1 MKNQSALFALGV
13 FLGSYSLVYASESA
27 KTFEIDLSHSNV
39 GFTIKHLVSRVSG
52 EFRSLEG
59 EFVFDQA
66 HPEKSKVKATVKAD
80 TIDTHEK
87 KRDEHLKSADFFDV
101 TQYPTLSFESKS
113 FVSQGGQKYELQ
125 GNLTMHGVTRPVTF
139 KVDYLGEANDPWGN
153 HRAGFTAVTKIN
165 RKDFG
170 IVWNKA
176 LDAGGFVLSDD
187 VELNINIEGIQKKD
201 QPASG
206 EGTKKSS
213 HKKGE
218 SALVQ
223 K

>member
-1 MKNQSALFALGV
+1 MKTQSTLFVLGA
-13 FLGSYSLVYASESA
+13 FLGSFSLAYASESG

-66 HPEKSKVKATVKAD
+66 HPGKSKVRATVKAD

-87 KRDEHLKSADFFDV
+87 KRDDHLKSADFFDV
-101 TQYPTLSFESKS
+101 TQYPTLSFESKK
-113 FVSQGGQKYELQ
+113 FTSQGGQKYELQ
-125 GNLTMHGVTRPVTF
+125 GNLTMHGVTRPITF

-153 HRAGFTAVTKIN
+153 HRAGFTAVAKIN
-165 RKDFG
+165 RKDYG

-176 LDAGGFVLSDD
+176 LDAGGFVLSDE
-187 VELNINIEGIQKKD
+187 VELNINIEGIQKKI
-201 QPASG
+201 QPTSA
-206 EGTKKSS
+206 EEAQKAPQKKS
-213 HKKGE
+213 
-218 SALVQ
+218 
-223 K
+223 